1 MGRLEAFGVPGCR
14 CWFYSGD
21 HSPPHFHAAAPG
33 EWEVRVF
40 FLLEPVVYDV
50 KYEVRR
56 IPRVV
61 LRALLEGAREH
72 RAELFREWER
82 NQADE

>member
-1 MGRLEAFGVPGCR
+1 M
-14 CWFYSGD
+14 
-21 HSPPHFHAAAPG
+21 
-33 EWEVRVF
+33 F